1 MFRMF
6 LPGTTKSAGPIAHV
20 YEADRRRSLPTP
32 LFRPPDSNVMKTPR
46 RRFLQSAALAGT
58 AAVFPGMLSSCAFD
72 PAAPKTVGNSAPA
85 AGTGPARKVSL
96 LDSGWRFHLDEAAG
110 AGEPQFN
117 DLHWRELDLPHD
129 WSIEQPFDSKYASA
143 TGYLPGGIGWYR
155 KSFRVPGPLAGRRI
169 HILFDGVYM
178 NSEVWINGHYLGK
191 RPYGYISFEYNL
203 TPHLR
208 TDGGANTL
216 AIKVDHSKYA
226 DTRWYNGSGIYR
238 HVWLIETGNVH
249 IPVWGTYVTT
259 PEVFET
265 AASIAIETRVKNE
278 GAAAADV
285 TVVSTLE
292 DADGRE
298 VTRVEATQSING
310 GEESRIKH
318 TIEMTNPR
326 LWSPDTP
333 NLYAIVSRV
342 KVADTVVDEYRTPLG
357 IREFVFDPDKG
368 FHLNGK
374 KTLIKGV
381 CIHHDGGCLGAAVPD
396 RALERRLQALKEL
409 GCNAIRTSHN
419 PPAPLLLDLCDR
431 MGFMVMDEAF
441 DEWARPKKKWILGRN
456 NGEPG
461 FEGYATY
468 FQDWGITDIQAMVL
482 RDRNHPSI
490 ILWSIGN
497 EIDYSH
503 DPYYDPAASN
513 YTADKPSAAELPV
526 IAAQLAKAVKEIDTT
541 RPVTA
546 ALATISVSNPTGLA
560 QVLDVVGYNYQESH
574 YEEDHAK
581 YPARK
586 LIGSE
591 NSHAYNAWKTILDLP
606 YANGQFLWTGID
618 YLGESPGWPVRSSGA
633 GILDECGF
641 KKPGFYFRQSLW
653 SDKPMVYVGLRS
665 SQSGGRGGR
674 GRGADPL
681 PHWNLQANPGAPVNV
696 GCYSNCETVELWL
709 NDKSLGEKSP
719 ATAANRTVTWQ
730 VPYSPG
736 TLKAIGKNG
745 GNAVCSFEL
754 KTAGDAQQVT
764 LSPDLATI
772 PADGRSLSHIEVN
785 AADAAG
791 IPVYDANH
799 EVTFEVS
806 GPGRII
812 GVDTGDTASHEGFK
826 GNSRKLYHGKCLVIV
841 QSTLEPGTITLK
853 ASAPGLS
860 VGQTTIAT
868 SGTA

>member
-1 MFRMF
+1 
-6 LPGTTKSAGPIAHV
+6 
-20 YEADRRRSLPTP
+20 
-32 LFRPPDSNVMKTPR
+32 MKTPR
-46 RRFLQSAALAGT
+46 RSFIKSAALAGT
-58 AAVFPGMLSSCAFD
+58 AAVIPGMFSSCASD
-72 PAAPKTVGNSAPA
+72 SSAPKAVVNSTPA
-85 AGTGPARKVSL
+85 VATGTPGTAGAGRKVSL
-96 LDSGWRFHLDEAAG
+96 FDSGWRFQLEDTAG
-110 AGEPQFN
+110 AGDPQF
-117 DLHWRELDLPHD
+117 DDGQWRKLDLPHD
-129 WSIEQPFDSKYASA
+129 WSIEQPFDSRWASA

-155 KSFRVPGPLAGRRI
+155 KSFQLPAPLAGRRV
-169 HILFDGVYM
+169 HIIFDGVYM
-178 NSEVWINGHYLGK
+178 NSEVWINGRYLGK
-191 RPYGYISFEYNL
+191 RPYGYTSFEYDL

-216 AIKVDHSKYA
+216 AVKVDHSKYA

-238 HVWLIETGNVH
+238 HVWLIETGDVH

-259 PEVFET
+259 PEVHET

-278 GAAAADV
+278 GAGATDV
-285 TVVSTLE
+285 TLVSTVL
-292 DADGRE
+292 DADGNE
-298 VTRVEATQSING
+298 VTHVDSTQSVNG
-310 GEESRIKH
+310 GEESRIHH
-318 TIEMTNPR
+318 TIEMPNPR
-326 LWSPDTP
+326 LWSPDAP
-333 NLYAIVSRV
+333 NLYTLVSWV
-342 KVADTVVDEYRTPLG
+342 KVADAVVDEYRTPLG
-357 IREFVFDPDKG
+357 IREIVFDPDQG

-381 CIHHDGGCLGAAVPD
+381 CIHHDAGCLGSAVPD
-396 RALERRLQALKEL
+396 RALERRLQTLKEL

-456 NGEPG
+456 NGDPG

-468 FQDWGITDIQAMVL
+468 FQDWGITDIQTMVL

-503 DPYYDPAASN
+503 DPYYDPNARD
-513 YTADKPSAAELPV
+513 YTADKPSAAELPI
-526 IAAQLAKAVKEIDTT
+526 IAAKLAKAVKELDTT

-560 QVLDVVGYNYQESH
+560 DVLDVVGYNYQESL

-581 YPARK
+581 YPTRK

-591 NSHAYNAWKTILDLP
+591 NSHTYNAWKTILDLP

-618 YLGESPGWPVRSSGA
+618 YLGESSGWPGRGSGA

-653 SDKPMVYVGLRS
+653 SDKPMVYAGPRA

-674 GRGADPL
+674 GRSADPL
-681 PHWNLQANPGAPVNV
+681 PHWNLTVNEGATVNV

-709 NDKSLGEKSP
+709 NDKSLGKKTLAS
-719 ATAANRTVTWQ
+719 ASNATVTWQ
-730 VPYSPG
+730 VPYSAG
-736 TLKAIGKNG
+736 TLKAVGKNG
-745 GNAVCSFEL
+745 GAAVCSFEL
-754 KTAGDAQQVT
+754 KTAGDPRQIT
-764 LSPDLATI
+764 LSPDLNNI
-772 PADGRSLSHIEVN
+772 SADGRSLSHIEVN
-785 AADAAG
+785 AADASG
-791 IPVYDANH
+791 VPVYAGNQ
-799 EVTFEVS
+799 EITFELS

-812 GVDTGDTASHEGFK
+812 GVDTGDTASHENFK

-841 QSTLEPGTITLK
+841 QSTSEPGTITLK
-853 ASAPGLS
+853 ATADGLDA
-860 VGQTTIAT
+860 GQVDIAT
-868 SGTA
+868 APPA